1 MLSGESGIRANSP
14 TETTV
19 ISVSGTMPMAK
30 VSAQGATLITAHCGQ
45 STSLNSL
52 SQVSKQETTNIVG
65 SFSVQA
71 YCNILINMSNF
82 QQKIM
87 IHIKKQ

>member
-1 MLSGESGIRANSP
+1 
-14 TETTV
+14 
-19 ISVSGTMPMAK
+19 MAK

-52 SQVSKQETTNIVG
+52 SQVSKQETTNVVG
-65 SFSVQA
+65 S
-71 YCNILINMSNF
+71 LMSRLTLLVNRSSF
-82 QQKIM
+82 QQKIT